1 MKSAEGAKCNSLGQR
16 PRNGGIRIKA
26 LKARNVGRYFALSAL
41 EIQFTTY
48 PGALPQAFAFRA
60 VGAVSTVDL
69 KSRSCNRECRTKNG
83 AASSNNLQRR
93 TIQHAITG
101 RQRCTPLCLF
111 YLLRSLGSFLFLRFH
126 LFSQLGFLLGS
137 EVADDHFAFR
147 KDLNLKIN

>member
-60 VGAVSTVDL
+60 VGAVSRVDL
-69 KSRSCNRECRTKNG
+69 KSRSCNRVPHK
-83 AASSNNLQRR
+83 
-93 TIQHAITG
+93 
-101 RQRCTPLCLF
+101 
-111 YLLRSLGSFLFLRFH
+111 
-126 LFSQLGFLLGS
+126 
-137 EVADDHFAFR
+137 
-147 KDLNLKIN
+147 K